1 MKLNYSGCALC
12 NATWGNYRREV
23 DGENLRFC
31 CDICADAFENM
42 VKKVK
47 ETTGW
52 KSIDSVSIEGDYSK
66 GRNCVA
72 TSGNQRVE
80 YFFKH
85 ENGVITEF
93 VIKREKL
100 KE

>member
-1 MKLNYSGCALC
+1 
-12 NATWGNYRREV
+12 V

-72 TSGNQRVE
+72 TSGNQKVE

-93 VIKREKL
+93 LTSSHE
-100 KE
+100 

>member
-1 MKLNYSGCALC
+1 
-12 NATWGNYRREV
+12 
-23 DGENLRFC
+23 
-31 CDICADAFENM
+31 M

-72 TSGNQRVE
+72 TSGNQKVE

-93 VIKREKL
+93 LTSSHE
-100 KE
+100 